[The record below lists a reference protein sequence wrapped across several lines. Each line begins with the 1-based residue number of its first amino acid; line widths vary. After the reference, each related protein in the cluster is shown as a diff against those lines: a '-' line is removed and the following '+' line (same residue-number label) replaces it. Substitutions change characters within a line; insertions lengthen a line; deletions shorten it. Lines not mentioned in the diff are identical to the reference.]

1 MENKKKELDFE
12 GLEKIAGGTDEQ
24 SKELMEFLK
33 KHYSDPSTGLLPNL
47 IRLLRDN
54 GISAVYS
61 DNLAKNTYVDLDGY
75 RITHEELMKRLKKR
89 VGEI

>member
-33 KHYSDPSTGLLPNL
+33 KHYSDSSTGQLPNL

-54 GISAVYS
+54 GISAVDRKS
-61 DNLAKNTYVDLDGY
+61 TRLNSSHAKTS
-75 RITHEELMKRLKKR
+75 RMPSSA
-89 VGEI
+89 